1 MSFGVGVQFDKERV
15 RYLLDC
21 LDGGKPIEAPAGGGW
36 TAWDMLMLA
45 GACQFV
51 VSSQGPLQYRD
62 GAFEALPAEH
72 REAVNESFLK
82 DLGAAISWAGFCAML
97 VQDGEYDGTFEPV
110 HLAIIKSQPDGKP
123 EVQVLR
129 GGRKAT

>member
-1 MSFGVGVQFDKERV
+1 
-15 RYLLDC
+15 
-21 LDGGKPIEAPAGGGW
+21 
-36 TAWDMLMLA
+36 MLMLA

-51 VSSQGPLQYRD
+51 VSSQGPLLYRD

-72 REAVNESFLK
+72 REAVNEAFIK
-82 DLGAAISWAGFCAML
+82 DLETAISYAGWCAML
-97 VQDGEYDGTFEPV
+97 VQDGEYDRAFEPV
-110 HLAIIKSQPDGKP
+110 HDALVKVGPDGKP